1 MSSSTLHA
9 LGDCRPDLHCG
20 CAPSP
25 APRRA
30 KRVSFR
36 MIPTNDVP
44 RRALIEDPDRAYGEG
59 DPRRLALPI
68 AKQEAQR

>member
-1 MSSSTLHA
+1 MTRRA
-9 LGDCRPDLHCG
+9 V
-20 CAPSP
+20 AT

-44 RRALIEDPDRAYGEG
+44 RRALVEDPDRACGEG
-59 DPRRLALPI
+59 DPRRLALSI